1 MSNAKVIAIVDH
13 EVKRSRDRIQE
24 TLAALERALANEVTS
39 INLRMRAV
47 EQDVERL
54 KQGGGSPQSSA

>member
-1 MSNAKVIAIVDH
+1 MSNAKVVAIVDH

-24 TLAALERALANEVTS
+24 TLVALERALANEVTS